1 LVSTFITFDQLNLVY
16 LKKFMK
22 KTFTVIW
29 ILAFL
34 FFTPLSLLAQGEMD
48 SGEESGNKEKKE
60 KKVDIAFLPVI
71 AANPT
76 VGVLFG
82 VLPGLNWNMGDES
95 NTRNSTALIG
105 LYYTTLNQLFT
116 SVRANAFTKEDKFNL
131 LTDIR
136 FNLNAQPTYGLG
148 SVLDKSTLVGGKDIP
163 TDNPYPPFQEQEM
176 MYFNNFRLY
185 QTVQKRHKQTNLFY
199 GIGYHLDIFWAIDDK
214 QLDLDAIPQ
223 RITHHYRY
231 QELKGISTEKYSQS
245 GLSANATFDSRD
257 NVVNPYE
264 GQLAAISLRAFPEF
278 LGSTTNAS
286 QLWMEY
292 RTYVNLDKNRAR
304 NVLAFWTYGWFV
316 TSGTSPYLALPAI
329 GWDMFARSGRP
340 FTQGRIRGE
349 DLVYAETEWR
359 FPLQREKDKWGGVLF
374 LNTSTASSR
383 TENINAFS
391 NFVFGYG
398 GGLRFMIN
406 EKKRVNLGL
415 DYGFGANGAQ
425 GLFVNLNEYF

>member
-1 LVSTFITFDQLNLVY
+1 
-16 LKKFMK
+16 MK

-34 FFTPLSLLAQGEMD
+34 FFTPVSLLAQSEMD
-48 SGEESGNKEKKE
+48 SGEESGKKEKKE
-60 KKVDIAFLPVI
+60 KKVDINILPVV
-71 AANPT
+71 ATNPT

-82 VLPGLNWNMGDES
+82 VLPGVNWNMGTPED
-95 NTRNSTALIG
+95 TRNSTALIG
-105 LYYTTLNQLFT
+105 VYYTTLNQLFT

-148 SVLDKSTLVGGKDIP
+148 SVLDKSTLVGGNDTP
-163 TDNPYPPFQEQEM
+163 SDNPYPPFQEQEM

-185 QTVQKRHKQTNLFY
+185 QTVQMRHKKTNLFY
-199 GIGYHLDIFWAIDDK
+199 GIGYHLDIFWAIDDR
-214 QLDLDAIPQ
+214 QLDLDADPQ

-231 QELKGISTEKYSQS
+231 QDLKGIDTEKYSQS

-257 NVVNPYE
+257 NVVNPYV

-340 FTQGRIRGE
+340 YTQGRIRGE

-359 FPLQREKDKWGGVLF
+359 FPLQRNKDKWGGVLF
-374 LNTSTASSR
+374 LNTTTASSR

-425 GLFVNLNEYF
+425 GLFLNLNEYF

>member
-1 LVSTFITFDQLNLVY
+1 MNQKRIPHAFILVLASLFFSSLVSV
-16 LKKFMK
+16 
-22 KTFTVIW
+22 
-29 ILAFL
+29 
-34 FFTPLSLLAQGEMD
+34 AQ
-48 SGEESGNKEKKE
+48 EEVKSNEPSEKKE
-60 KKVDIAFLPVI
+60 KKVDINILPVV
-71 AANPT
+71 ATNPT

-82 VLPGLNWNMGDES
+82 VLPGVNWNMGEEET
-95 NTRNSTALIG
+95 TRNSTALIG
-105 LYYTTLNQLFT
+105 VYYTTLNQLFT

-148 SVLDKSTLVGGKDIP
+148 SVLDKSTLVGGGEGP
-163 TDNPYPPFQEQEM
+163 SDNPYPPFQEQEM

-185 QTVQKRHKQTNLFY
+185 QTVQMRHKKTNLFY
-199 GIGYHLDIFWAIDDK
+199 GVGYHLDVFWSIDDR
-214 QLDLDAIPQ
+214 QLDLDAEPQ

-231 QELKGISTEKYSQS
+231 QSMKGLPTDKYSQS

-264 GQLAAISLRAFPEF
+264 GQLAAVSLRAFPKF
-278 LGSTTNAS
+278 LGSTTSAS

-292 RTYVNLDKNRAR
+292 RTYVNLVKSRPR
-304 NVLAFWTYGWFV
+304 NVLAFWGYGWFV

-340 FTQGRIRGE
+340 YTQGRIRGE

-359 FPLQREKDKWGGVLF
+359 FPLQREKNKWGGVLF
-374 LNTSTASSR
+374 INTSTASSR
-383 TENINAFS
+383 TENINLFS

-425 GLFVNLNEYF
+425 GLFLNLNEYF

>member
-1 LVSTFITFDQLNLVY
+1 LDFGL
-16 LKKFMK
+16 
-22 KTFTVIW
+22 
-29 ILAFL
+29 L
-34 FFTPLSLLAQGEMD
+34 FFSPLSLLAQGEMD

-163 TDNPYPPFQEQEM
+163 SDNPYPPFQEQEM

-199 GIGYHLDIFWAIDDK
+199 GIGYHLDIFWAIDDR

-223 RITHHYRY
+223 RVTHHYRY

-278 LGSTTNAS
+278 LGSTTSAS

-292 RTYVNLDKNRAR
+292 RTYVTLISPELVMYWLFGLMVGLLPVVPHLTLPYRLLVGTCLPGQVGPLPK
-304 NVLAFWTYGWFV
+304 VE
-316 TSGTSPYLALPAI
+316 SGVKTLSMRKPNGVFPYKEK
-329 GWDMFARSGRP
+329 
-340 FTQGRIRGE
+340 RI
-349 DLVYAETEWR
+349 
-359 FPLQREKDKWGGVLF
+359 
-374 LNTSTASSR
+374 
-383 TENINAFS
+383 
-391 NFVFGYG
+391 
-398 GGLRFMIN
+398 
-406 EKKRVNLGL
+406 
-415 DYGFGANGAQ
+415 NGA
-425 GLFVNLNEYF
+425 EYCF

>member
-1 LVSTFITFDQLNLVY
+1 MIQKRIPHTFILVLASLFFSSLVSV
-16 LKKFMK
+16 
-22 KTFTVIW
+22 
-29 ILAFL
+29 
-34 FFTPLSLLAQGEMD
+34 AQ
-48 SGEESGNKEKKE
+48 EEVKSNEPSEKKE
-60 KKVDIAFLPVI
+60 KKVDINILPVV
-71 AANPT
+71 ATNPT

-82 VLPGLNWNMGDES
+82 VLPGVNWNMGEEE

-105 LYYTTLNQLFT
+105 IYYTTLNQLFT

-148 SVLDKSTLVGGKDIP
+148 SVLDKSTLVGGGEGP
-163 TDNPYPPFQEQEM
+163 SDNPYPPFQQQEM

-185 QTVQKRHKQTNLFY
+185 QTVQMRHKKTNLFY
-199 GIGYHLDIFWAIDDK
+199 GVGYHLDVFWSIDDR
-214 QLDLDAIPQ
+214 QLDLDAEPQ

-231 QELKGISTEKYSQS
+231 QSIKGLPTDKYTQS

-257 NVVNPYE
+257 NVVNPYD
-264 GQLAAISLRAFPEF
+264 GQLAAVSLRAFPKF
-278 LGSTTNAS
+278 LGSTTSAS

-292 RTYVNLDKNRAR
+292 RTYVNIVKSRPR
-304 NVLAFWTYGWFV
+304 NVLAFWGYGWFV

-340 FTQGRIRGE
+340 YTQGRIRGE

-359 FPLQREKDKWGGVLF
+359 FPLQREKNKWGGVLF
-374 LNTSTASSR
+374 INTSTASSR
-383 TENINAFS
+383 TENINLFS

-425 GLFVNLNEYF
+425 GLFLNLNEYF

>member
-1 LVSTFITFDQLNLVY
+1 MIQKRIPHTFILVLASLFFSSLVSV
-16 LKKFMK
+16 
-22 KTFTVIW
+22 
-29 ILAFL
+29 
-34 FFTPLSLLAQGEMD
+34 AQ
-48 SGEESGNKEKKE
+48 EEVKSNEPSEKKE
-60 KKVDIAFLPVI
+60 KKVDINILPVV
-71 AANPT
+71 ATNPT

-82 VLPGLNWNMGDES
+82 VLPGVNWNMGEEET
-95 NTRNSTALIG
+95 TRNSTALIG
-105 LYYTTLNQLFT
+105 IYYTTLNQLFT

-148 SVLDKSTLVGGKDIP
+148 SVLDKSTLVGGGEGP
-163 TDNPYPPFQEQEM
+163 SDNPYPPFQEQEM

-185 QTVQKRHKQTNLFY
+185 QTVQMRHKKTNLFY
-199 GIGYHLDIFWAIDDK
+199 GVGYHLDVFWSIDDR
-214 QLDLDAIPQ
+214 QLDLDAEPQ

-231 QELKGISTEKYSQS
+231 QSIKGLPTDKYTQS

-264 GQLAAISLRAFPEF
+264 GQLAAVSLRAFPKF
-278 LGSTTNAS
+278 LGSTTSAS

-292 RTYVNLDKNRAR
+292 RTYVNIVKSRPR
-304 NVLAFWTYGWFV
+304 NVLAFWGYGWFV

-340 FTQGRIRGE
+340 YTQGRIRGE

-359 FPLQREKDKWGGVLF
+359 FPLQREKNKWGGVLF
-374 LNTSTASSR
+374 INTSTASSR
-383 TENINAFS
+383 TENINLFS

-425 GLFVNLNEYF
+425 GLFLNLNEYF

>member
-1 LVSTFITFDQLNLVY
+1 MRL
-16 LKKFMK
+16 
-22 KTFTVIW
+22 
-29 ILAFL
+29 
-34 FFTPLSLLAQGEMD
+34 
-48 SGEESGNKEKKE
+48 
-60 KKVDIAFLPVI
+60 
-71 AANPT
+71 
-76 VGVLFG
+76 
-82 VLPGLNWNMGDES
+82 

-116 SVRANAFTKEDKFNL
+116 SVRANAFTKEDRFNL

-148 SVLDKSTLVGGKDIP
+148 SVLDKSTLVGGGDIP
-163 TDNPYPPFQEQEM
+163 SDNPYPPFQEQEM
-176 MYFNNFRLY
+176 MSFNNFRFY

-199 GIGYHLDIFWAIDDK
+199 GIGYHLDIFWNIDDK
-214 QLDLDAIPQ
+214 QLDLDADPQ

-231 QELKGISTEKYSQS
+231 QNLKGLSDEKYTQS

-278 LGSTTNAS
+278 LGSTTSAS

-292 RTYVNLDKNRAR
+292 RTYVNLVKSRPR

-340 FTQGRIRGE
+340 YTQGRIRGE

>member
-1 LVSTFITFDQLNLVY
+1 
-16 LKKFMK
+16 MK
-22 KTFTVIW
+22 KIITALW
-29 ILAFL
+29 L
-34 FFTPLSLLAQGEMD
+34 FGFVFVSPLTSFSQVEPKAA
-48 SGEESGNKEKKE
+48 EEGGAKEKKE
-60 KKVDIAFLPVI
+60 KKMDINILPVI

-82 VLPGLNWNMGDES
+82 VLPGLNWNMGTEAD
-95 NTRNSTALIG
+95 TRNSTG
-105 LYYTTLNQLFT
+105 LAGFYYTTNNQLFT
-116 SVRANAFTKEDKFNL
+116 SFRSNAFTAGDRYNL

-136 FNLNAQPTYGLG
+136 FNLNSQPTYGLG
-148 SVLDKSTLVGGKDIP
+148 SDINRGTIVGDDDEVSESPYDKIP
-163 TDNPYPPFQEQEM
+163 SNEM
-176 MYFNNFRLY
+176 MYFNNFRFY
-185 QTVQKRHKQTNLFY
+185 QTVQRRHKETNFFY
-199 GIGYHLDIFWAIDDK
+199 GIGYHLDIFWSIDDK
-214 QLDLDAIPQ
+214 QLALDSVPP

-231 QELKGISTEKYSQS
+231 QTLKGMDTEKYTQS
-245 GLSANATFDSRD
+245 GLSLNGTFDSRD
-257 NVVNPYE
+257 NVVNPYV
-264 GQLAAISLRAFPEF
+264 GQMAAISFRAFPEF
-278 LGSTTNAS
+278 LGSTESAS
-286 QLWMEY
+286 QLWVEY
-292 RTYVNLDKNRAR
+292 RTYLNLVKSRPR

-349 DLVYAETEWR
+349 DLVYGEVEWR
-359 FPLQREKDKWGGVLF
+359 FPLQQEKDRWGAVLF
-374 LNTSTASSR
+374 VNTSTASSR
-383 TENINAFS
+383 TEDVDVFG

>member
-1 LVSTFITFDQLNLVY
+1 MNQKRIPHTFILVLASLFFSSLVS
-16 LKKFMK
+16 
-22 KTFTVIW
+22 
-29 ILAFL
+29 
-34 FFTPLSLLAQGEMD
+34 LAQ
-48 SGEESGNKEKKE
+48 EEVKSNEPSEKKE
-60 KKVDIAFLPVI
+60 KKVDINILPVV
-71 AANPT
+71 ATNPT

-82 VLPGLNWNMGDES
+82 VLPGVNWNMGEEET
-95 NTRNSTALIG
+95 TRNSTALIG
-105 LYYTTLNQLFT
+105 IYYTTLNQLFT

-148 SVLDKSTLVGGKDIP
+148 SVLDKSTLVGGGEGP
-163 TDNPYPPFQEQEM
+163 SDNPYPPFQQQEM

-185 QTVQKRHKQTNLFY
+185 QTVQMRHKKTNLFY
-199 GIGYHLDIFWAIDDK
+199 GVGYHLDVFWSIDDR
-214 QLDLDAIPQ
+214 QLDLDAEPQ

-231 QELKGISTEKYSQS
+231 QSIKGLPTDKYTQS

-257 NVVNPYE
+257 NVVNPYV
-264 GQLAAISLRAFPEF
+264 GQLAAVSLRAFPKF

-292 RTYVNLDKNRAR
+292 RTYVNLVKSRPR
-304 NVLAFWTYGWFV
+304 NVLAFWGYGWFV

-340 FTQGRIRGE
+340 YTQGRIRGE

-359 FPLQREKDKWGGVLF
+359 FPLQREKNKWGGVLF
-374 LNTSTASSR
+374 INTSTASSR
-383 TENINAFS
+383 TENINLFS

-425 GLFVNLNEYF
+425 GLFLNLNEYF

>member
-1 LVSTFITFDQLNLVY
+1 
-16 LKKFMK
+16 MK
-22 KTFTVIW
+22 KSLTVIW
-29 ILAFL
+29 IFCFL
-34 FFTPLSLLAQGEMD
+34 FLTPLVLFGQE
-48 SGEESGNKEKKE
+48 KENDADETAKKE

-82 VLPGLNWNMGDES
+82 VLPGFNWNMGSAE
-95 NTRNSTALIG
+95 NTRNSTALAG
-105 LYYTTLNQLFT
+105 VYYTTLNQLFT
-116 SVRANAFTKEDKFNL
+116 SIRANAFTKEDKFNL

-148 SVLDKSTLVGGKDIP
+148 SVLDKSTIVGGEDIP
-163 TDNPYPPFQEQEM
+163 SDNPYPPFQQQEM
-176 MYFNNFRLY
+176 MYFNNFRFY

-199 GIGYHLDIFWAIDDK
+199 GLGYHLDIFYSIDDR
-214 QLDLDAIPQ
+214 QLDLDANPQ

-231 QELKGISTEKYSQS
+231 QTLKGIDTEKYSQS

-264 GQLAAISLRAFPEF
+264 GQLAAVSFRAFPEL
-278 LGSTTNAS
+278 LGSTTDAS

-292 RTYVNLDKNRAR
+292 RTYFNLVESRPR
-304 NVLAFWTYGWFV
+304 NILAFWTYGWFV

-359 FPLQREKDKWGGVLF
+359 FPLQKTKDKWGGVLF
-374 LNTSTASSR
+374 LNTTTASSR
-383 TENINAFS
+383 TEDIKLLN

-415 DYGFGANGAQ
+415 DYAFGANGAQ

>member
-1 LVSTFITFDQLNLVY
+1 
-16 LKKFMK
+16 ME

-29 ILAFL
+29 ILASL
-34 FFTPLSLLAQGEMD
+34 FFSPLSLLAQGEMD

-199 GIGYHLDIFWAIDDK
+199 GIGYHLDIFWAIDDR

-223 RITHHYRY
+223 RVTHHYRY

-278 LGSTTNAS
+278 LGSTTSAS

-292 RTYVNLDKNRAR
+292 RTYVNLDKSRAR
-304 NVLAFWTYGWFV
+304 NLLAFWTYGWFV

-374 LNTSTASSR
+374 LNTTTASSR

>member
-1 LVSTFITFDQLNLVY
+1 
-16 LKKFMK
+16 MK
-22 KTFTVIW
+22 KSLIAIGIFG
-29 ILAFL
+29 FL
-34 FFTPLSLLAQGEMD
+34 ICTPLDLLGQ
-48 SGEESGNKEKKE
+48 EEEKAIEGTLNKE
-60 KKVDIAFLPVI
+60 KKVDITILPVI

-82 VLPGLNWNMGDES
+82 VLPGFNWNMGSEED
-95 NTRNSTALIG
+95 TRNSTALAGI
-105 LYYTTLNQLFT
+105 YYTTLDQLFT
-116 SVRANAFTKEDKFNL
+116 SIRANAFTKEDRFNL

-148 SVLDKSTLVGGKDIP
+148 SVLDKSTLVGGGEIP
-163 TDNPYPPFQEQEM
+163 SDNPYPPFQKQEM
-176 MYFNNFRLY
+176 MSFNNFRFY

-199 GIGYHLDIFWAIDDK
+199 GIGYHLDIFWNIDDK
-214 QLDLDAIPQ
+214 QLDLDADPQ

-231 QELKGISTEKYSQS
+231 QTLKGMDTEKYTQS
-245 GLSANATFDSRD
+245 GLSLNTTFDSRD
-257 NVVNPYE
+257 NVVNPYV
-264 GQLAAISLRAFPEF
+264 GHLAAFSLRAFPEF

-286 QLWMEY
+286 QLWIEY
-292 RTYVNLDKNRAR
+292 RTYVNLDKSRAR

-349 DLVYAETEWR
+349 DLMYAETEWR
-359 FPLQREKDKWGGVLF
+359 FPLQREKDKWGAVLF
-374 LNTSTASSR
+374 VNTSTASSR
-383 TENINAFS
+383 TENINLAG

-415 DYGFGANGAQ
+415 DYAFGANGAQ

>member
-1 LVSTFITFDQLNLVY
+1 MNQKRIPHTFILVLASLFFSSLVSV
-16 LKKFMK
+16 
-22 KTFTVIW
+22 
-29 ILAFL
+29 
-34 FFTPLSLLAQGEMD
+34 AQ
-48 SGEESGNKEKKE
+48 EEVKSNEPSEKKE
-60 KKVDIAFLPVI
+60 KKVDINILPVV
-71 AANPT
+71 ATNPT

-82 VLPGLNWNMGDES
+82 VLPGVNWNMGEEET
-95 NTRNSTALIG
+95 TRNSTALIG
-105 LYYTTLNQLFT
+105 IYYTTLNQLFT

-148 SVLDKSTLVGGKDIP
+148 SVLDKSTLVGGGEGP
-163 TDNPYPPFQEQEM
+163 SDNPYPPFQEQEM

-185 QTVQKRHKQTNLFY
+185 QTVQMRHKKTNLFY
-199 GIGYHLDIFWAIDDK
+199 GVGYHLDVFWSIDDR
-214 QLDLDAIPQ
+214 QLDLDAEPQ

-231 QELKGISTEKYSQS
+231 QSMKGLPTDKYSQS

-264 GQLAAISLRAFPEF
+264 GQLAAISLRAFPKF
-278 LGSTTNAS
+278 LGSTTSAS

-292 RTYVNLDKNRAR
+292 RTYVNLVKSRPR
-304 NVLAFWTYGWFV
+304 NVLAFWGYGWFV

-340 FTQGRIRGE
+340 YTQGRIRGE

-359 FPLQREKDKWGGVLF
+359 FPLQREKNKWGGVLF
-374 LNTSTASSR
+374 INTSTASSR
-383 TENINAFS
+383 TENINLFS

-425 GLFVNLNEYF
+425 GLFLNLNEYF

>member
-1 LVSTFITFDQLNLVY
+1 
-16 LKKFMK
+16 MK
-22 KTFTVIW
+22 KSFGIVSLLLT
-29 ILAFL
+29 L
-34 FFTPLSLLAQGEMD
+34 FFTSLASIAQ
-48 SGEESGNKEKKE
+48 EEVKSNEPSEKKE
-60 KKVDIAFLPVI
+60 KKVDINILPVV
-71 AANPT
+71 ATNPT

-82 VLPGLNWNMGDES
+82 VLPGVNWNMGEEET
-95 NTRNSTALIG
+95 TRNSTALIG
-105 LYYTTLNQLFT
+105 IYYTTLNQLFT

-148 SVLDKSTLVGGKDIP
+148 SVLDKSTLVGGGEGP
-163 TDNPYPPFQEQEM
+163 SDNPYPPFQQQEM

-185 QTVQKRHKQTNLFY
+185 QTVQMRHKKTNLFY
-199 GIGYHLDIFWAIDDK
+199 GVGYHLDIFWSIDDR
-214 QLDLDAIPQ
+214 QLDLDAEPQ

-231 QELKGISTEKYSQS
+231 QSLKGLPTDKYSQS

-257 NVVNPYE
+257 NVVNPYQ
-264 GQLAAISLRAFPEF
+264 GQLAAVSLRAFPKF

-292 RTYVNLDKNRAR
+292 RTYVNLVKSRPR
-304 NVLAFWTYGWFV
+304 NVLAFWGYGWFV

-340 FTQGRIRGE
+340 YTQGRIRGE

-359 FPLQREKDKWGGVLF
+359 FPLQREKNKWGGVLF
-374 LNTSTASSR
+374 INTSTASSR
-383 TENINAFS
+383 TENINLFS

-425 GLFVNLNEYF
+425 GLFLNLNEYF

>member
-1 LVSTFITFDQLNLVY
+1 
-16 LKKFMK
+16 MK
-22 KTFTVIW
+22 KSLTIIW
-29 ILAFL
+29 IFGFL
-34 FFTPLSLLAQGEMD
+34 FFTPLTLLAQDEMD
-48 SGEESGNKEKKE
+48 SGDGSGNKEKKE
-60 KKVDIAFLPVI
+60 KKVDITILPVI

-82 VLPGLNWNMGDES
+82 VLPGFNWNMGSEE
-95 NTRNSTALIG
+95 NTRNSTALAGI
-105 LYYTTLNQLFT
+105 YYTTLNQLFT
-116 SVRANAFTKEDKFNL
+116 SVRANAFTKEDRFNL

-148 SVLDKSTLVGGKDIP
+148 SVLDKSTLVGGGDIP
-163 TDNPYPPFQEQEM
+163 SDNPYPPFQEQEM
-176 MYFNNFRLY
+176 MSFNNFRFY

-199 GIGYHLDIFWAIDDK
+199 GIGYHLDIFWNIDDK
-214 QLDLDAIPQ
+214 QLDLDADPQ

-231 QELKGISTEKYSQS
+231 QNLKGLSDEKYTQS

-340 FTQGRIRGE
+340 YTQGRIRGE

>member
-1 LVSTFITFDQLNLVY
+1 MNQKRILRSFILIF
-16 LKKFMK
+16 
-22 KTFTVIW
+22 
-29 ILAFL
+29 AFL
-34 FFTPLSLLAQGEMD
+34 LFNSLASIAQ
-48 SGEESGNKEKKE
+48 EEVKSNEPSEKKE
-60 KKVDIAFLPVI
+60 KKVDINILPVV
-71 AANPT
+71 ATNPT

-82 VLPGLNWNMGDES
+82 VLPGVNWNMGEEET
-95 NTRNSTALIG
+95 TRNSTALIG
-105 LYYTTLNQLFT
+105 IYYTTLNQLFT

-148 SVLDKSTLVGGKDIP
+148 SVLDKSTLVGGGDIP
-163 TDNPYPPFQEQEM
+163 SDNPYPPFQQQEM
-176 MYFNNFRLY
+176 MYFNNFRFY

-199 GIGYHLDIFWAIDDK
+199 GVGYHLDIFWAIDDR
-214 QLDLDAIPQ
+214 QLDLDATPQ

-231 QELKGISTEKYSQS
+231 QSIKGLPTDKYSQS

-292 RTYVNLDKNRAR
+292 RTYVNLVKSRPR
-304 NVLAFWTYGWFV
+304 NVLAFWGYGWFV

-340 FTQGRIRGE
+340 YTQGRIRGE

-359 FPLQREKDKWGGVLF
+359 FPLQRDKDKWGGVLF

-425 GLFVNLNEYF
+425 GLFLNLNEYF

>member
-1 LVSTFITFDQLNLVY
+1 
-16 LKKFMK
+16 MK
-22 KTFTVIW
+22 RIFGTIW
-29 ILAFL
+29 IFSFL
-34 FFTPLSLLAQGEMD
+34 FFSPFYLIAQKENGTA
-48 SGEESGNKEKKE
+48 EEEGKKDA
-60 KKVDIAFLPVI
+60 KNVDINILPVV

-82 VLPGLNWNMGDES
+82 VLPGVNWNMGTEAD
-95 NTRNSTALIG
+95 TRNSTALIG

-116 SVRANAFTKEDKFNL
+116 SVRSNAFTAGDKYNL

-136 FNLNAQPTYGLG
+136 FNINSQPTYGLG
-148 SVLDKSTLVGGKDIP
+148 SVIDRGTIVGIGGNVS
-163 TDNPYPPFQEQEM
+163 DNPFNPVSVNEM
-176 MYFNNFRLY
+176 MAFNNFRLY
-185 QTVQKRHKQTNLFY
+185 QTVQKRHKNTNLFY
-199 GIGYHLDIFWAIDDK
+199 GIGYHLDIFWSIDDK
-214 QLDLDAIPQ
+214 QLDLGAVPPS
-223 RITHHYRY
+223 ITHHYRY
-231 QELKGISTEKYSQS
+231 QELKGMSTEKYSQS
-245 GLSANATFDSRD
+245 GLSANVTLDSRD

-292 RTYVNLDKNRAR
+292 RTYINLDESRPR
-304 NVLAFWTYGWFV
+304 NLLALWTYGWFV

-340 FTQGRIRGE
+340 YTQGRIRGE
-349 DLVYAETEWR
+349 DLVYAEAEWR
-359 FPLQREKDKWGGVLF
+359 FPLQKYKERWGAVLF
-374 LNTSTASSR
+374 VNTTTASSR
-383 TENINAFS
+383 TEQITMFE

>member
-1 LVSTFITFDQLNLVY
+1 
-16 LKKFMK
+16 MK
-22 KTFTVIW
+22 KSLTIIW
-29 ILAFL
+29 IFGFL
-34 FFTPLSLLAQGEMD
+34 FFTPLTLLAQDEMD
-48 SGEESGNKEKKE
+48 SGDGSGNKEKKE
-60 KKVDIAFLPVI
+60 KKVDITILPVI

-82 VLPGLNWNMGDES
+82 VLPGFNWNMGSEE
-95 NTRNSTALIG
+95 NTRNSTALAGI
-105 LYYTTLNQLFT
+105 YYTTLNQLFT
-116 SVRANAFTKEDKFNL
+116 SVRANAFTKEDRFNL

-148 SVLDKSTLVGGKDIP
+148 SVLDKSTLVGGGDIP
-163 TDNPYPPFQEQEM
+163 SDNPYPPFQEQEM
-176 MYFNNFRLY
+176 MSFNNFRFY

-199 GIGYHLDIFWAIDDK
+199 GIGYHLDIFWNIDDK
-214 QLDLDAIPQ
+214 QLDLDADPQ

-231 QELKGISTEKYSQS
+231 QNLKGLSDEKYTQS

-278 LGSTTNAS
+278 LGSTTSAS

-292 RTYVNLDKNRAR
+292 RTYVNLVKSRPR

-340 FTQGRIRGE
+340 YTQGRIRGE

>member
-1 LVSTFITFDQLNLVY
+1 MNQKRIPHTFILVLASLFFSSLVSV
-16 LKKFMK
+16 
-22 KTFTVIW
+22 
-29 ILAFL
+29 
-34 FFTPLSLLAQGEMD
+34 AQ
-48 SGEESGNKEKKE
+48 EEVKSNEPSEKKE
-60 KKVDIAFLPVI
+60 KKVDINILPVV
-71 AANPT
+71 ATNPT

-82 VLPGLNWNMGDES
+82 VLPGVNWNMGEEET
-95 NTRNSTALIG
+95 TRNSTALIG
-105 LYYTTLNQLFT
+105 IYYTTLNQLFT

-148 SVLDKSTLVGGKDIP
+148 SVLDKSTLVGGGEGP
-163 TDNPYPPFQEQEM
+163 SDNPYPPFQQQEM

-185 QTVQKRHKQTNLFY
+185 QTVQMRHKKTNLFY
-199 GIGYHLDIFWAIDDK
+199 GVGYHLDVFWSIDDR
-214 QLDLDAIPQ
+214 QLDLDAEPQ

-231 QELKGISTEKYSQS
+231 QSIKGLPTDKYTQS

-257 NVVNPYE
+257 NVVNPYV
-264 GQLAAISLRAFPEF
+264 GQLAAVSLRAFPKF

-292 RTYVNLDKNRAR
+292 RTYVNLVKSRPR
-304 NVLAFWTYGWFV
+304 NVLAFWGYGWFV

-340 FTQGRIRGE
+340 YTQGRIRGE

-359 FPLQREKDKWGGVLF
+359 FPLQREKNKWGGVLF
-374 LNTSTASSR
+374 INTSTASSR
-383 TENINAFS
+383 TENINLFS

-425 GLFVNLNEYF
+425 GLFLNLNEYF

>member
-1 LVSTFITFDQLNLVY
+1 MIQKRIPHTFILVLASLFFSSLVSV
-16 LKKFMK
+16 
-22 KTFTVIW
+22 
-29 ILAFL
+29 
-34 FFTPLSLLAQGEMD
+34 AQ
-48 SGEESGNKEKKE
+48 EEVKSNEPSEKKE
-60 KKVDIAFLPVI
+60 KKVDINILPVV
-71 AANPT
+71 ATNPT

-82 VLPGLNWNMGDES
+82 VLPGVNWNMGEEET
-95 NTRNSTALIG
+95 TRNSTALIG
-105 LYYTTLNQLFT
+105 VYYTTLNQLFT

-148 SVLDKSTLVGGKDIP
+148 SVLDKSTLVGGGEGP
-163 TDNPYPPFQEQEM
+163 SDNPYPPFQKQEM

-185 QTVQKRHKQTNLFY
+185 QTVQMRHKKTNLFY
-199 GIGYHLDIFWAIDDK
+199 GVGYHLDVFWSIDDR
-214 QLDLDAIPQ
+214 QLDLDAEPQ

-231 QELKGISTEKYSQS
+231 QSIKGLPTDKYTQS

-257 NVVNPYE
+257 NVVNPYV
-264 GQLAAISLRAFPEF
+264 GQLAAVSLRAFPKF
-278 LGSTTNAS
+278 LGSTTSAS

-292 RTYVNLDKNRAR
+292 RTYVNIVKSRPR
-304 NVLAFWTYGWFV
+304 NVLAFWGYGWFV

-340 FTQGRIRGE
+340 YTQGRIRGE

-359 FPLQREKDKWGGVLF
+359 FPLQREKNKWGGVLF
-374 LNTSTASSR
+374 INTSTASSR
-383 TENINAFS
+383 TENINLFS

-425 GLFVNLNEYF
+425 GLFLNLNEYF